1 MGKLLNVVLEVIESY
16 NGYLNKLP
24 SGCIAIANKFRDDQI
39 QAALLNVKDFSEGVI
54 WLTEAAEL
62 LKKNEV
68 NVTSNIDKIH
78 EFLTEIN
85 NALEIQD
92 FHLVADLFEYEIA
105 EFFEQ
110 CNRIVI
116 EQ

>member
-1 MGKLLNVVLEVIESY
+1 MQNVVLEVIESY
-16 NGYLNKLP
+16 NDYLNRLP
-24 SGCIAIANKFRDDQI
+24 NGCIAIANKFRDDQI
-39 QAALLNVKDFSEGVI
+39 QSALSSVKDFSEGII

-62 LKKNEV
+62 LKKNEIDV
-68 NVTSNIDKIH
+68 DSNIEKIH

-92 FHLVADLFEYEIA
+92 FHLVADLFEHEIA

-110 CNRIVI
+110 YSRIVI